1 MTKSL
6 KSDLIQELLI
16 PTQEQL
22 LLLHPFRVLRE
33 HAPFNTH
40 HHIRII
46 RELMGSLF
54 YIVLA
59 YKNWK
64 QKSFQIKTEKKQKSR
79 KEKFDQRPITP
90 LLLFLYYIHIHS
102 YLIQD
107 KLPWHRTCPFRFSSF
122 SRSSILALYRRVSA
136 WSWSWAWKDRTTM
149 QEYRKCQATLQCP
162 FIGNSKCTNSQTFK
176 VQFYSRIAQ

>member
-1 MTKSL
+1 MTKAL
-6 KSDLIQELLI
+6 ESDLIQELLI

-22 LLLHPFRVLRE
+22 LLLHPFRVLRG
-33 HAPFNTH
+33 HAPFNTY

-46 RELMGSLF
+46 RELMWSLF

-64 QKSFQIKTEKKQKSR
+64 QKSFQIKPKKKNRKAEKQSLTR
-79 KEKFDQRPITP
+79 GP
-90 LLLFLYYIHIHS
+90 LHLYYYFYIVHS

-149 QEYRKCQATLQCP
+149 QEYRKCQATLHCP